1 MRSVLIAVAAI
12 AIWAQTPPDPTDV
25 LVHARDSLIERSKR
39 LPNYTC
45 VQTVDREYF
54 IRSRVQD
61 PRPSC
66 DQISAEARKK
76 SYALKLNV
84 TDRLRLDVKVSGGE
98 EIGSWAGANRFD
110 SRDIVDLVG
119 GPFGSGQFGPLLND
133 VFVNDGTA
141 FQYVGPEPG
150 NRGTQFHYRFQV
162 PVEASHLMIH
172 EARARDWSSTS
183 YDGEL
188 WIDPA
193 SFDVQRFSMRTNEL
207 SPETNACEAR
217 MISDY
222 ARVHFDSGDFLIPQH
237 SALRFLMRDTEE
249 TEVTSRYS
257 GCREYRGQ
265 ATLRF
270 NDAPALNAA
279 ESKAA
284 HPQKPLPPG
293 LKITLAFAS
302 AIDTD
307 TAAAGD
313 AVVAKVRKPVR
324 DERSKE
330 ILIPAGATVHGRIL
344 QMEHWLAPG
353 SYHLAI
359 LLEALDVDGVSSPL
373 YARLDRPDELR
384 SAQGTSSGLRQRG
397 TTIVL
402 PPIGRPMTVGTFVFR
417 TRNRRLVVPPNYQST
432 WTTTLPPV
440 P

>member
-1 MRSVLIAVAAI
+1 LIAVAAL
-12 AIWAQTPPDPTDV
+12 AIRAQTPPDPTDV
-25 LVHARDSLIERSKR
+25 LAHARDNLIERSRR

-54 IRSRVQD
+54 IRPRVED

-66 DQISAEARKK
+66 DQMSAEARKK
-76 SYALKLNV
+76 SYALKLNA

-98 EIGSWAGANRFD
+98 EIGSWAGAHRFD

-119 GPFGSGQFGPLLND
+119 GPFGSGQFGPLLGD

-141 FQYVGPEPG
+141 FQYLGQDAGSRAV
-150 NRGTQFHYRFQV
+150 QFHYRFQV

-172 EARARDWSSTS
+172 EAGARDWTATS

-188 WIDPA
+188 WVDPA
-193 SFDVQRFSMRTNEL
+193 SFDVQRFSMRTSQL

-222 ARVHFDSGDFLIPQH
+222 ARVHFDSGDFLIPQQ

-249 TEVTSRYS
+249 TQVTSRYS

-265 ATLRF
+265 ATLHF
-270 NDAPALNAA
+270 TNAPAGNTG

-284 HPQKPLPPG
+284 RNQKPLPAG

-313 AVVAKVRKPVR
+313 LVVAKIRKPVR
-324 DERSKE
+324 DDRSKE
-330 ILIPAGATVHGRIL
+330 ILIPAGAAVQGRIL
-344 QMEHWLAPG
+344 KMEHWLSPPTYRIAV
-353 SYHLAI
+353 

-373 YARLDRPDELR
+373 YARLDRPDEFR
-384 SAQGTSSGLRQRG
+384 SAQESSSGLRQRG
-397 TTIVL
+397 MTIIL
-402 PPIGRPMTVGTFVFR
+402 PPIGRPMTVGTFVFS
-417 TRNRRLVVPPNYQST
+417 TRNRRFVVPPNYQST
-432 WTTTLPPV
+432 WTTTLPPL